1 MAEFAGGRLFLLGS
15 SLIAIGTAGF
25 YYLPGMIEA
34 DAAGSRL
41 INSIYVS
48 DIAISRTCICITL
61 EHGLGTFQP
70 VIFLTSFFT
79 CICLYLHIVVLDD
92 DIDNVSPILQSAS
105 S

>member
-48 DIAISRTCICITL
+48 DVSNMCMHHIGRFL
-61 EHGLGTFQP
+61 KEEHGLGTFQP
-70 VIFLTSFFT
+70 FIFLTSVSFVFDLYT
-79 CICLYLHIVVLDD
+79 FHMHYCLYCTC
-92 DIDNVSPILQSAS
+92 SARR
-105 S
+105 

>member
-70 VIFLTSFFT
+70 VIFLTSVFHMHYA
-79 CICLYLHIVVLDD
+79 CIVVLDD

-105 S
+105 T